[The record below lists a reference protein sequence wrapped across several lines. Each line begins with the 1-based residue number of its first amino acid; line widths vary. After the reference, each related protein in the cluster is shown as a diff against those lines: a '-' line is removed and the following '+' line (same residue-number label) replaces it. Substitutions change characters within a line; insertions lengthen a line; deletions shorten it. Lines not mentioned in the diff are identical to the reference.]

1 MSKKTEQNADIWA
14 FVEEFY
20 PNYFSCEKI
29 NVLNKYAYFREI
41 SSLTKTQKEHET
53 RLLKGVYE
61 VSIKEYQKLK
71 KNAKNQ

>member
-1 MSKKTEQNADIWA
+1 MSKKTEQHADIWE

-29 NVLNKYAYFREI
+29 SALNKYAYFCEF
-41 SSLTKTQKEHET
+41 SSLTKKQKEHET
-53 RLLKGVYE
+53 RLLKDVYE